1 MSEEKKLSA
10 IEQVQMEAAQ
20 LALETA
26 KMDRELK
33 KAELEAKQL
42 EKQER
47 EYHIRDLKGSLAKR
61 DLEEMQ
67 LKENRQQQGAT
78 FAQQAATDKYRYS
91 ICTHKKG
98 GTASSRDTRCL
109 TTGGNGNQYAVMKHQ
124 MINGDI
130 WVRCLRCGNTWN
142 PPVEVNFYFDKA
154 GRQVAPKDGFFD
166 TAKFNEAQKEYI
178 KATMFETNNTMSGS
192 VQVRFSRYDQ
202 ASGKIVDGADVYR
215 ESIASTNLR

>member
-1 MSEEKKLSA
+1 MAEEKKLSA
-10 IEQVQMEAAQ
+10 IEQIQLEAAQ
-20 LALETA
+20 MALETA

-33 KAELEAKQL
+33 LAELEAKKL

-78 FAQQAATDKYRYS
+78 FAQQAQIDKHRWN

-98 GTASSRDTRCL
+98 GTAHARDTRCL
-109 TTGGNGNQYAVMKHQ
+109 KTGGNGNQYAVMKHQ

-130 WVRCLRCGNTWN
+130 WVRCLRCGRTWA
-142 PPVEVNFYFDKA
+142 PPVEVNFYFDKN
-154 GRQVAPKDGFFD
+154 GNQVAPIDGI
-166 TAKFNEAQKEYI
+166 FNKEAFNAAGIEYH
-178 KATMFETNNTMSGS
+178 KAEMFETNNTMSGS
-192 VQVRFSRYDQ
+192 VQVRFSRFDPV
-202 ASGKIVDGADVYR
+202 SGKIVDGADVYR
-215 ESIASTNLR
+215 ESLASTNLR

>member
-1 MSEEKKLSA
+1 MSDEKKLSV
-10 IEQVQMEAAQ
+10 IEQVQLEAAQ

-67 LKENRQQQGAT
+67 LKENRQQQGET
-78 FAQQAATDKYRYS
+78 FAQQARQDKFRFS

-98 GTASSRDTRCL
+98 GTANARDTRCL
-109 TTGGNGNQYAVMKHQ
+109 STGGNGNQYAIMKHQ

-130 WVRCLRCGNTWN
+130 WVRCLRCGKTWN
-142 PPVEVNFYFDKA
+142 PPVESNFYFNDK
-154 GRQVAPKDGFFD
+154 GVSVAPIDGVFSKE
-166 TAKFNEAQKEYI
+166 AFNAAHVEYI

-202 ASGKIVDGADVYR
+202 ASGKIVDGSDVYR

>member
-1 MSEEKKLSA
+1 MSEEKKLSQV
-10 IEQVQMEAAQ
+10 EQLQLEAAQ

-33 KAELEAKQL
+33 KADLEAKQL

-78 FAQQAATDKYRYS
+78 FAQQAATDKYRFS

-98 GTASSRDTRCL
+98 GTANARDTRCL
-109 TTGGNGNQYAVMKHQ
+109 TTGGNGNQYAIMKHQ

-130 WVRCLRCGNTWN
+130 WVRCLRCGKTWN
-142 PPVEVNFYFDKA
+142 PPVEVNFYFDKL
-154 GRQVAPKDGFFD
+154 GRQVAPIDGIFSKE
-166 TAKFNEAQKEYI
+166 KFNEATVEYQ

-192 VQVRFSRYDQ
+192 VQVRFSRYD
-202 ASGKIVDGADVYR
+202 AVSGKIVDGSDVYR